1 LIHKYQTPDFA
12 RDRPRTRIVATIG
25 PATGTVDRIKALIR
39 AGMSVAR
46 LNLAHGTMD
55 QHRGYLRAVRQ
66 AATELNVAIG
76 VLVDLPGPKY
86 RTGTAPGQGIRLA
99 RGAKFTLAS
108 SDVPATLDR
117 ISVMPPGL
125 HRDVRRG
132 SQLLIDDGAIQM
144 RVVEV
149 AGTDVRCVV
158 TVAGLLKTR
167 KGVATPR
174 RVNTL
179 GYLTVETR
187 AALDFVGK
195 EDVDFV
201 GLSYIR
207 SEDDILLV
215 RGELK
220 KAGRIPQLI
229 AKIELGQAVKNLNA
243 IMRVVDGVMVA
254 RGDLGV
260 ELPIQLV
267 PHAQKEIILA
277 ANRAGKVV
285 ITATQMLES
294 MADAPTP
301 TRAEATDVHNA
312 VLDGS
317 DAVMLSRETST
328 GKYPVQ
334 AVRYMARI
342 ARQAEKSMDFEALQ
356 RRRYDALL
364 SEKRA
369 AVDDAIA
376 YSACQAAVTLHARVI
391 VAFTESGST
400 AARVAS
406 FRPPVPV
413 LALVRDPEAGQK
425 LALRWGVLPIQA
437 PKLLD
442 IASMFYEGSQA
453 ALTTGHAAEGDLA
466 VAVMGV
472 PIGVPGNTN
481 LLRVMYLP
489 EPKPT

>member
-1 LIHKYQTPDFA
+1 M
-12 RDRPRTRIVATIG
+12 ATIG
-25 PATGTVDRIKALIR
+25 PASGTTDKIKALIR

-46 LNLAHGTMD
+46 LNLAHGTQD
-55 QHRGYLRAVRQ
+55 EHRGYLRAVRQ
-66 AATELNVAIG
+66 AAKELNVAVG
-76 VLVDLPGPKY
+76 VLADLPGPKY
-86 RTGTAPGQGIRLA
+86 RTGQAPGQGILLA

-108 SDVPATLDR
+108 SDVPATPDS
-117 ISVMPPGL
+117 ISVTPSGL
-125 HRDVRRG
+125 HRDLRRG
-132 SQLLIDDGAIQM
+132 ARVLIDDGAIEM

-149 AGTDVRCVV
+149 AGADIRCTV
-158 TVAGLLKTR
+158 TVGGLLKTR

-174 RVNTL
+174 CVNTL
-179 GYLTVETR
+179 GYLTGETR
-187 AALDFVGK
+187 SALDFVGK
-195 EDVDFV
+195 EDIDFV

-207 SEDDILLV
+207 GEDDILLI

-220 KAGRIPQLI
+220 KAGRLPQLI
-229 AKIELGQAVKNLNA
+229 AKIELDQAVKNLAA
-243 IMRVVDGVMVA
+243 ILRVVDGVMVA

-267 PHAQKEIILA
+267 PHVQKEIIVA

-294 MADAPTP
+294 MAEAPTP

-317 DAVMLSRETST
+317 DAIMLSRETST

-342 ARQAEKSMDFEALQ
+342 ARQAEKSMDFQTLQ

-364 SEKRA
+364 SQRRA

-376 YSACQAAVTLHARVI
+376 YSACQAAVTLRARVI

-413 LALVRDPEAGQK
+413 LALTRDPEAGQK
-425 LALRWGVLPIQA
+425 LALRWGVLSIQA

-442 IASMFYEGSQA
+442 IAHMFYEGSQA

-481 LLRVMYLP
+481 LLRVMFLP
-489 EPKPT
+489 EPQPA